1 MLDVFEKILVGLL
14 IFCFIIALTGVGVIF
29 YKAATG
35 DKDFFTRKV
44 YIVNQ
49 DFCKEAK

>member
-1 MLDVFEKILVGLL
+1 MLSILEKIVEG
-14 IFCFIIALTGVGVIF
+14 FIIVCVIAWFVAYGVIF

-35 DKDFFTRKV
+35 DDRFFAQKV